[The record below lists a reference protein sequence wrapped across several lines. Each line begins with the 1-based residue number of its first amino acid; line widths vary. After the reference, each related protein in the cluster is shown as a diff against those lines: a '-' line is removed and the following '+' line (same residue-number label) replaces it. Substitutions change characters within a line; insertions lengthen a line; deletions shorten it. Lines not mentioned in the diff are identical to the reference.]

1 MQRGRPTLRVHPG
14 AFLHNVDMFDSELFG
29 FAANEADLMDPQQRL
44 LLEVRQRLNLPTEQR
59 SDKRIK

>member
-1 MQRGRPTLRVHPG
+1 
-14 AFLHNVDMFDSELFG
+14 MFDSELFG